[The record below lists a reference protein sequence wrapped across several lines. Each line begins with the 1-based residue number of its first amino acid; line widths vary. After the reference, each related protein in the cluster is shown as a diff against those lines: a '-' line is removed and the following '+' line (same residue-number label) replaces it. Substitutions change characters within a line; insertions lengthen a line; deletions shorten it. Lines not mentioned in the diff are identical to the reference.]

1 MEVKRSMRAAFF
13 IVFLTLLITATGLL
27 TAKDGTVNLAP
38 YLTSRTCMV
47 QIIPPKGTEVLAPKH
62 ETVDVCANEYGA
74 DWTIKTVSCYANAG
88 TPTVRVNLTGSQTSI
103 TERVIPCGERTWL
116 SGLVKGTPIVHT
128 FSELGSTCSTAPCS
142 LEARID
148 AIKGTSNWVV
158 LRITGQL

>member
-1 MEVKRSMRAAFF
+1 MR
-13 IVFLTLLITATGLL
+13 LLIIAGLAVL
-27 TAKDGTVNLAP
+27 LYYIADAKDGVVNLDQH
-38 YLTSRTCMV
+38 LTSRTCMV

-128 FSELGSTCSTAPCS
+128 FSELGSTCAVQPCS

-148 AIKGTSNWVV
+148 AVKGTSNWVV